1 MKVTFESMSTIFRH
15 FLSKLFNFH
24 MLSPPII
31 QSPNPQTHSPKME
44 NQMELSSIRHRTLN
58 VNGINLHIA
67 EKGESG
73 PLILF
78 IHGFPELWYSWRYQ
92 ILDLSSR
99 GYRAVAPDLRGYG
112 DSDSPPSVNDYTCF
126 HIVGDLIALI
136 DAIVGVEEKVFV
148 VGHDWGAMIAWNL
161 CMYRPDRVKA
171 LVNTSVTFNRRSP
184 KRKPIP
190 ALKALYGDD
199 YYICRFQEP
208 GEIEAEFA
216 EIGTE
221 RIMTEILSYRI
232 PKPLMMPKGRGKGKD
247 HPLDTPISLPP
258 WLTKQDMDYYVSKF
272 DKNGFTGPINYY
284 RNLDRNWELNA
295 PFTGAQVKVPTKF
308 IVGDQDLTYNS
319 FGAKQYI
326 ESGEMKK
333 DVPFLEEVVVM
344 EGVGHFLQEEKP
356 HEISNHIY
364 EFIKNY

>member
-15 FLSKLFNFH
+15 FFSKLFNFH

-199 YYICRFQEP
+199 YYICRFQV
-208 GEIEAEFA
+208 FVF
-216 EIGTE
+216 
-221 RIMTEILSYRI
+221 SF
-232 PKPLMMPKGRGKGKD
+232 
-247 HPLDTPISLPP
+247 ISL
-258 WLTKQDMDYYVSKF
+258 S
-272 DKNGFTGPINYY
+272 
-284 RNLDRNWELNA
+284 
-295 PFTGAQVKVPTKF
+295 
-308 IVGDQDLTYNS
+308 
-319 FGAKQYI
+319 
-326 ESGEMKK
+326 
-333 DVPFLEEVVVM
+333 
-344 EGVGHFLQEEKP
+344 
-356 HEISNHIY
+356 
-364 EFIKNY
+364 